1 MLRRVKHLFF
11 GDNDDS
17 VLTEKQ
23 LHNEPIT
30 TNRRTRSQLAQAE
43 EKVKSDDKAE
53 KITASELARALLKQH
68 KVKPTAQ
75 LSDVHKAGKRV
86 MAIENLITPETPQ
99 KAESAVTPERRRSR
113 RRYKRYDVS
122 AKRRVINPLLELEDE
137 TPIELPLQV
146 VELEEGSE
154 SLRELDA
161 QIIGDLEKQLKES
174 GDSEDEFVEAE
185 SQFRKEVE
193 DVEEKGDVK
202 EAAKE
207 REVQE
212 VEVSKMEIMDVTEVA
227 SWSMDLEVEEV
238 ESSKN
243 SSFEKPGSV
252 EEVGAVEEKKEKEK
266 EKEKEEEEAPES
278 TKKPETTSSPQ
289 KKQPEKSKAAND
301 AAVDKPEVQNP
312 QQSKE
317 LPKVNRSLL
326 EERLKAAAKAPK
338 NGPSSSPHK
347 QTAAELPKVNKQL
360 LKERLEKS
368 SKGFGSPV
376 AQKAPSGKL
385 PKVNKALLKERLQ
398 QESSKEKNGTFGSPD
413 QAQKSTKLPKVNREL
428 LKERLENSKNA
439 KFGSPGA
446 KKANS
451 KESPVVKKTLLNQRL
466 RKLRKTRQLRRDS
479 SGKWTTKEDSDSDVI
494 LLGEEVDVGSSQE
507 TPTQSSNVSNDPI
520 DDASISESDQ
530 IDDSL
535 DDDYIEKNEP
545 SSAKKPKKAKISKDV
560 DDHAATEVFET
571 PARVSNRYPI
581 APALA
586 PGRVIFGSPLL
597 ASSTIPPVSGTS
609 HLSSRTSGAES
620 RGTLPSLVRQAH
632 TRPDSSP
639 TLFVSAD
646 SSSSNR
652 PYTAPSVSTS
662 PYHRGLN
669 RNRKKLLSLPQHL
682 PSSIGGLNRNRKR
695 LLSLPLPAS
704 YRQIHSSQTN
714 SMASSQGKDKL
725 MVPETSV
732 VLPPGVVMESLLLD
746 NDFAVRSSQEITV
759 KKEIMSPK
767 QPSTSQRPAPKPISK
782 KMPQR
787 PPPQTLPKKVGT
799 LPTSVK
805 PALAKQGQNKRVKL
819 NPMYLK
825 LTRPEAPPQ
834 TPPPKSLAQQLKE
847 RREQLEKSAEA
858 QST

>member
-11 GDNDDS
+11 GGNDDS

-23 LHNEPIT
+23 PHNEPIT
-30 TNRRTRSQLAQAE
+30 TNRRTRSQLAQPE
-43 EKVKSDDKAE
+43 ENIKSDDKSE

-68 KVKPTAQ
+68 KVKPTAHVQ
-75 LSDVHKAGKRV
+75 DVHKAGKRV
-86 MAIENLITPETPQ
+86 MAIENLITPETPK
-99 KAESAVTPERRRSR
+99 KAENAVTPERRRSR

-137 TPIELPLQV
+137 PPVEFPLQV

-185 SQFRKEVE
+185 SQLGREGV
-193 DVEEKGDVK
+193 DVK
-202 EAAKE
+202 ETEELKETQRE
-207 REVQE
+207 REVEKVQE

-252 EEVGAVEEKKEKEK
+252 DEVEPVAEKKEQ
-266 EKEKEEEEAPES
+266 APE
-278 TKKPETTSSPQ
+278 TIKKSEATSGPQ
-289 KKQPEKSKAAND
+289 KKQPEKPKAKD
-301 AAVDKPEVQNP
+301 AAVEKNHDT
-312 QQSKE
+312 QQSSE

-326 EERLKAAAKAPK
+326 EERLKAAAKAQ
-338 NGPSSSPHK
+338 NGPSSSPQK
-347 QTAAELPKVNKQL
+347 QTAAELPKVNKEL

-368 SKGFGSPV
+368 SKTFGSPV

-398 QESSKEKNGTFGSPD
+398 QEAGKEKNGTFGSPD
-413 QAQKSTKLPKVNREL
+413 QAQKSSKLPKVNREL

-446 KKANS
+446 KENS

-466 RKLRKTRQLRRDS
+466 RNLRKPRQLRRDS
-479 SGKWTTKEDSDSDVI
+479 SGKWTTKEHSDSDVI
-494 LLGEEVDVGSSQE
+494 LLGEKADVGSSQE
-507 TPTQSSNVSNDPI
+507 TPTQPSNVSNDPI
-520 DDASISESDQ
+520 SDASMSESDQ

-545 SSAKKPKKAKISKDV
+545 SSAKKPKTAKISKDV

-609 HLSSRTSGAES
+609 HLSSRTSGADS
-620 RGTLPSLVRQAH
+620 RGTLPSLVRQAQS
-632 TRPDSSP
+632 RPDSSP
-639 TLFVSAD
+639 TLFISAD
-646 SSSSNR
+646 SSSSSR
-652 PYTAPSVSTS
+652 PYTAPSVASS

-732 VLPPGVVMESLLLD
+732 VLPPGVVMESLLLE

-767 QPSTSQRPAPKPISK
+767 QPPTSQRPAPKPVSK
-782 KMPQR
+782 KVPQR

-805 PALAKQGQNKRVKL
+805 PALAKQGQNKRIKL

-825 LTRPEAPPQ
+825 LTRPEAQPEA
-834 TPPPKSLAQQLKE
+834 PPPKSLAQQLKE
-847 RREQLEKSAEA
+847 RREQLEKSAKA
-858 QST
+858 QSA

>member
-23 LHNEPIT
+23 PHNEPIT
-30 TNRRTRSQLAQAE
+30 TNRKTRSQLAQPE
-43 EKVKSDDKAE
+43 EKINSDDKSE

-68 KVKPTAQ
+68 RVKPTIHAQ
-75 LSDVHKAGKRV
+75 EVQKAGKRV
-86 MAIENLITPETPQ
+86 MAIENLLMPETPK
-99 KAESAVTPERRRSR
+99 KADSAATPERRTSR

-137 TPIELPLQV
+137 TPVELPLQV

-185 SQFRKEVE
+185 SQLEREDVDMKEAGDFKETKREREVE
-193 DVEEKGDVK
+193 K
-202 EAAKE
+202 
-207 REVQE
+207 VQE
-212 VEVSKMEIMDVTEVA
+212 VEVSRMEIIDVTEVA

-243 SSFEKPGSV
+243 SSIEKPGSA
-252 EEVGAVEEKKEKEK
+252 EEVEAVEEKKKEK
-266 EKEKEEEEAPES
+266 SPEVTNEPEA
-278 TKKPETTSSPQ
+278 TSSPQ
-289 KKQPEKSKAAND
+289 KKQPEEPKAKD
-301 AAVDKPEVQNP
+301 AVVDKPEIQNP
-312 QQSKE
+312 QQPSK
-317 LPKVNRSLL
+317 LPKVNRALL
-326 EERLKAAAKAPK
+326 EERLKAAANAPK
-338 NGPSSSPHK
+338 NVPSSSPQK
-347 QTAAELPKVNKQL
+347 QTATELPKVNKKL
-360 LKERLEKS
+360 LKERLERSFK
-368 SKGFGSPV
+368 KFGSPV
-376 AQKAPSGKL
+376 AQKAPAGKL

-398 QESSKEKNGTFGSPD
+398 QEAGKEKNGILGSPD
-413 QAQKSTKLPKVNREL
+413 QAQKSANLPKVNREL

-446 KKANS
+446 KANS
-451 KESPVVKKTLLNQRL
+451 KESPAVKKTLLNQRL

-479 SGKWTTKEDSDSDVI
+479 SGKWTTKDDSDSDVI
-494 LLGEEVDVGSSQE
+494 LLGEEIDVGSSQE
-507 TPTQSSNVSNDPI
+507 TPTQSSNVNNDPI

-535 DDDYIEKNEP
+535 DDDYVEKNEA
-545 SSAKKPKKAKISKDV
+545 SSAKKPKAARISKNA
-560 DDHAATEVFET
+560 DDRAATEVFET

-597 ASSTIPPVSGTS
+597 VSSTIPPVSGTS
-609 HLSSRTSGAES
+609 HLSSRTSGVDS
-620 RGTLPSLVRQAH
+620 RGTLPSLVRQAQG
-632 TRPDSSP
+632 RPDSSP

-646 SSSSNR
+646 SSSSSR
-652 PYTAPSVSTS
+652 PFTAPSVASS

-704 YRQIHSSQTN
+704 HTQTHSSQTN

-732 VLPPGVVMESLLLD
+732 VLPPGVVMDSQLLE

-759 KKEIMSPK
+759 KKEIVSPK
-767 QPSTSQRPAPKPISK
+767 QPSILQRKPISK
-782 KMPQR
+782 KVPQR

-805 PALAKQGQNKRVKL
+805 PALATQGQNKRVKL

-825 LTRPEAPPQ
+825 LTRPGDQPQ
-834 TPPPKSLAQQLKE
+834 APKSLAQQLKE
-847 RREQLEKSAEA
+847 RREQLEKSAQA
-858 QST
+858 QSA